1 MGSGSRTRKAAF
13 EEMGKEVAEEG
24 VHWRETGAH
33 DTGIELDDGA
43 DSGFEGG
50 SGEVVVADSG
60 RERVGIV

>member
-1 MGSGSRTRKAAF
+1 
-13 EEMGKEVAEEG
+13 MGKEVAEEG